1 MMRKPLFSLALA
13 ACCCLTLSAT
23 AEEQPLPGPAA
34 VDEALLTPPSL
45 VDGNPTQDAVPESI
59 PTQTAPSNAA
69 DNPMTKSNVAT
80 VNILGELEQRAQQGD
95 AKCQFQL
102 GYLYANG
109 KGVRQDD
116 KEAVHWYRLS
126 AKNGDP
132 NGLIA
137 MAEAFDLGRGVAQNA
152 VAAYVLAK
160 AAVAIKPEA
169 AVVANQMKAKLTAD
183 AIAKADAMTVQKA
196 LKLK

>member
-1 MMRKPLFSLALA
+1 MRKTLFSLALA
-13 ACCCLTLSAT
+13 ACCLTLSAT
-23 AEEQPLPGPAA
+23 AEEQPLAGPAA

-45 VDGNPTQDAVPESI
+45 VDGNPPQGALPEST
-59 PTQTAPSNAA
+59 PAQTAPSNSA
-69 DNPMTKSNVAT
+69 DNPMAKSNVAT

-116 KEAVHWYRLS
+116 KEAIHWYRLS

-137 MAEAFDLGRGVAQNA
+137 MAEAFDLGRGVTQNA

-196 LKLK
+196 LELK

>member
-1 MMRKPLFSLALA
+1 MRKTLSSLALA
-13 ACCCLTLSAT
+13 ICCCLTLSAT
-23 AEEQPLPGPAA
+23 AEERPLADPVA

-45 VDGNPTQDAVPESI
+45 VDGNAAQPPVPANAPTKAAQPD
-59 PTQTAPSNAA
+59 AA
-69 DNPMTKSNVAT
+69 DNPMAKSNVAT

-126 AKNGDP
+126 AKNSDP

-137 MAEAFDLGRGVAQNA
+137 MAEAFDLGRGVTQNA
-152 VAAYVLAK
+152 VVAYVLAK

-183 AIAKADAMTVQKA
+183 AIAQADAMTVQEA
-196 LKLK
+196 LELK

>member
-13 ACCCLTLSAT
+13 ACCCLTRSAT

-45 VDGNPTQDAVPESI
+45 VDGNPTQDAVTEST

-69 DNPMTKSNVAT
+69 DNPMAKSNVAT

-126 AKNGDP
+126 ANNGDP

-137 MAEAFDLGRGVAQNA
+137 MAEAFDLGRGVTQNA

>member
-1 MMRKPLFSLALA
+1 MA
-13 ACCCLTLSAT
+13 
-23 AEEQPLPGPAA
+23 
-34 VDEALLTPPSL
+34 
-45 VDGNPTQDAVPESI
+45 
-59 PTQTAPSNAA
+59 
-69 DNPMTKSNVAT
+69 KSNVAT

-137 MAEAFDLGRGVAQNA
+137 MAEAFDLGRGVTQNA

-196 LKLK
+196 LELK